1 MKRQL
6 ALAVVLVLVGLALAD
21 SAEAGRRR
29 VVVRGPRGRR
39 VAVVVR
45 PGFPIRRTL
54 PVVVV
59 RPPLVAV
66 AVAPAVFL
74 PPVAFGAVVVST
86 PPPADVR
93 VWKDDEDLDREDGW
107 TEFTMNVDKRG
118 SRMLLEIEK
127 GAAQLSFAEVV
138 FENGETRVV
147 DFDDK
152 VHARGTYDLLD
163 FKDGRKVDHVRVVAK
178 AETNATEI
186 TLHLLA

>member
-1 MKRQL
+1 MKRPIASLLVLLTVAL
-6 ALAVVLVLVGLALAD
+6 ALAG

-45 PGFPIRRTL
+45 PGFPLRRTL

-74 PPVAFGAVVVST
+74 PPVAFGAVVVER
-86 PPPADVR
+86 PPAAEVR

-107 TEFTMNVDKRG
+107 TEFTMNVNKRG
-118 SRMLLEIEK
+118 SRMMMEIEK
-127 GAAQLSFAEVV
+127 GAAQVSFAEVV
-138 FENGETRVV
+138 FENGEAQVV

-152 VHARGTYDLLD
+152 VHPRGTYQLLD

-178 AETNATEI
+178 ATTNESEV
-186 TLHLLA
+186 TLHLLS